1 MANSFELNKIHIGD
15 CMELSK
21 TVPDNYVDLVVT
33 SPPYADTVSYG
44 EEVNV
49 FSPENY
55 SDWILPL
62 FKEANRFLKP
72 TGSFIL
78 NINDKIVNGERAI
91 YVLETVVK
99 IVKESGLKLYDR
111 YIWHKKNGLP
121 MGGEVRLNDRM
132 EYIFHFVRDTK
143 NFKSNIDV
151 VRVPYAESSIVRAK
165 APVKGQKKAISSGIA
180 EFGESKMMGI
190 NPLGSKPS
198 GVFRFDNAGVLKGAK
213 HPAPFHPQLPEFFI
227 KWLTDKGDTVLDPFM
242 GGGTTGNVANSLNRN
257 YIGFEINDTYVNELI
272 NPLFTKHKNEFWG

>member
-1 MANSFELNKIHIGD
+1 MELNKTHIGD

-21 TVPDNYVDLVVT
+21 QVPDDYVDLIVT

-44 EEVNV
+44 DEVNI

-55 SDWILPL
+55 PDWILPL
-62 FKEANRFLKP
+62 FKEASRFLKP
-72 TGSFIL
+72 SGSFIL
-78 NINDKIVNGERAI
+78 NINDRIVNGERAI

-99 IVKESGLKLYDR
+99 IVKESGLNLYDR

-132 EYIFHFVRDTK
+132 EYIFHFVRDVK
-143 NFKSNIDV
+143 EFKSNIDV
-151 VRVPYAESSIVRAK
+151 VRVPYAKSSIIRAK
-165 APVKGQKKAISSGIA
+165 APVKSQKVAKASGIA
-180 EFGESKMMGI
+180 EFGEDKMMGI
-190 NPLGSKPS
+190 TPLGSKPN

-242 GGGTTGNVANSLNRN
+242 GGGTTGDVALSMNRN
-257 YIGFEINDTYVNELI
+257 YLGFEINETYLEELI
-272 NPLFTKHKNEFWG
+272 EPTLNKHKNDFWG

>member
-1 MANSFELNKIHIGD
+1 MELNKTHIGD

-21 TVPDNYVDLVVT
+21 QVPDDYVDLIVT

-44 EEVNV
+44 DEVNI

-55 SDWILPL
+55 PDWILPL
-62 FKEANRFLKP
+62 FKEASRFLKP
-72 TGSFIL
+72 SGSFIL
-78 NINDKIVNGERAI
+78 NINDRIVNGERAI

-132 EYIFHFVRDTK
+132 EYIFHFVRDVK
-143 NFKSNIDV
+143 EFKSNIDV
-151 VRVPYAESSIVRAK
+151 VRVPYAKSSIIRAK
-165 APVKGQKKAISSGIA
+165 APVKSQKVAKASGIA
-180 EFGESKMMGI
+180 EFGEDKMMGI
-190 NPLGSKPS
+190 NPLGSKPN

-242 GGGTTGNVANSLNRN
+242 GGGTTGDVALSMNRN
-257 YIGFEINDTYVNELI
+257 YLGFEINETYLEELI
-272 NPLFTKHKNEFWG
+272 EPTLNKHKNEFWG

>member
-1 MANSFELNKIHIGD
+1 MELNKTHIGD

-21 TVPDNYVDLVVT
+21 QVPDDYVDLIVT

-44 EEVNV
+44 DEVNI

-55 SDWILPL
+55 PDWILPL

-78 NINDKIVNGERAI
+78 NINDRIVNGERAI

-132 EYIFHFVRDTK
+132 EYIFHFVRDVK

-151 VRVPYAESSIVRAK
+151 VRVPYAESSINRAK
-165 APVKGQKKAISSGIA
+165 TPVKAQKTAKSSGIT
-180 EFGESKMMGI
+180 EFTESKMMGI

-213 HPAPFHPQLPEFFI
+213 HPAPFHPQMPEFFI

-242 GGGTTGNVANSLNRN
+242 GGGTTGNVALNMNRN
-257 YIGFEINDTYVNELI
+257 YLGFEINETYLEELI
-272 NPLFTKHKNEFWG
+272 QPTMEKHENDFWG

>member
-1 MANSFELNKIHIGD
+1 MELNKTHIGD

-21 TVPDNYVDLVVT
+21 QVPDNYVDLIVT

-44 EEVNV
+44 DEVNV

-55 SDWILPL
+55 PDWILPL

-78 NINDKIVNGERAI
+78 NINDRIVNGERAI
-91 YVLETVVK
+91 YVLETIVK

-132 EYIFHFVRDTK
+132 EYIFHFVRDVK
-143 NFKSNIDV
+143 EFKSNIDV
-151 VRVPYAESSIVRAK
+151 VRVPYAESSINRAK
-165 APVKGQKKAISSGIA
+165 TPVKAQKVAKSSGIT
-180 EFGESKMMGI
+180 EFTESKMMGI
-190 NPLGSKPS
+190 NPLGSKPA

-242 GGGTTGNVANSLNRN
+242 GGGTTGNVALNMNRN
-257 YIGFEINDTYVNELI
+257 YLGFEINETYLEELI
-272 NPLFTKHKNEFWG
+272 QPTMEKHENDFWG